1 MPLWGFEN
9 LPEVDYMSINGYG
22 MRFGSRHDTLHVVV
36 IKMQPDGSCGGFPH
50 VFPSELAA
58 VTLSW
63 L

>member
-1 MPLWGFEN
+1 
-9 LPEVDYMSINGYG
+9 MSINGYG

-50 VFPSELAA
+50 IFPSELAA